1 LKPSAAKGTYIKSI
15 TLSPTMGP
23 GVPIEPKNA

>member
-1 LKPSAAKGTYIKSI
+1 KGTYIKSI

-23 GVPIEPKNA
+23 GVPVEAKNA